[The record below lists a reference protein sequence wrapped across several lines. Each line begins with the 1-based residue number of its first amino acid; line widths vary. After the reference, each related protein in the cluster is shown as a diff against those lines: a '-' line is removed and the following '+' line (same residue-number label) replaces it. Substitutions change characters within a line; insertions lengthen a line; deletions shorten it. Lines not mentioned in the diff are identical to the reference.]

1 MGPFQINI
9 FDGIKRFFT
18 QKTTLSRLMLVN
30 IAIWVIC
37 LFISVFTWLFN
48 AEGIFFMTK
57 WFAVPADLSV
67 LALKPWTVFTY
78 MFLQEN
84 FWHLFFNMLMLYFG
98 GIIFLQFLS
107 QRQLLWTYIVGGL
120 VGALFF
126 ILSYNVFPVFEMTK
140 NAAVALGSSA
150 SVLSILVTAATY
162 RPEYGVNLLFFGQ
175 VKMEWIA
182 IIFVIIDFL
191 SINRGNPGG
200 HIAHLG
206 GAFWGFLYALLLTK
220 NNDLYRTF
228 KTSRHQ
234 KKYKF
239 KNYNKDSYNKR
250 PKTDE
255 QYNYEHAEEQ
265 IEIDRILEK
274 ISKNGYSSLTEKE
287 KEFLFKQSKK

>member
-18 QKTTLSRLMLVN
+18 QKTALSRLMLVN
-30 IAIWVIC
+30 IAIWVIY

-48 AEGIFFMTK
+48 AGEISFMTK

-67 LALKPWTVFTY
+67 LALKPWTIFTY
-78 MFLQEN
+78 MFLQEG

-107 QRQLLWTYIVGGL
+107 QKQLLWTYIVGGL

-126 ILSYNVFPVFEMTK
+126 ILAYNVFPVFETTK
-140 NAAVALGSSA
+140 AIAVALGSSA
-150 SVLSILVTAATY
+150 SVLSILAAAATY
-162 RPEYGVNLLFFGQ
+162 RPEYNVNLLFFGQ
-175 VKMEWIA
+175 VKMKWIA
-182 IIFVIIDFL
+182 IIFVVIDFL

-228 KTSRHQ
+228 KTSKHQ
-234 KKYKF
+234 KKYKS
-239 KNYNKDSYNKR
+239 KDYNKR

-255 QYNYEHAEEQ
+255 QYNYERAEEQ